1 MSFKFTKI
9 EKKKFSKESSEV
21 DENELDNEFS
31 EDEKINSI
39 NNYKINN
46 NLSSMIVSHN
56 NNDKGNDSLKN
67 SEEKFK
73 YNLVNNKN
81 EQIKNQNVIN
91 EQNTKEENNIVQN
104 EINNKPTETQ
114 FYELTTNGLVDKIKS
129 DYEDI
134 YMNQQNDINKFVNKL
149 AKENSDLKSE
159 ISNLKIEIFKLKTK
173 NELNPN
179 TVEFKSESEKVEDKI
194 INKET
199 QITSEKIEL
208 EKKNIKEEYNYIL
221 NNISSNLITKNVK
234 TLYNKLIQS
243 KNELLNFQKIN
254 IMLQEENQKL
264 REENEKIKYCF
275 IEEKNKIIE
284 KIIEIQLKTNADID
298 INKKLLVPIYDNFIF
313 KNLSNREDNKK
324 EINAES
330 DKLNNVY
337 LYYIEKIKNLTYEKN
352 KLLTSNYDFFIKIN
366 ELSQIIEE
374 KNKIISE
381 KFKENS
387 SNELKV
393 LNLEQQ
399 FKSINIKYNETSKQ
413 LKEAQEKINEL
424 SLEKLGNVVFQEKI
438 LDNKNNI
445 KQHQQENKIL
455 QLNENL
461 EQLTIKFSKLNKD
474 YNELKETNEQLM
486 NDNKLKKEKIENI
499 TKEKNQMIKEINN
512 LKTELNIKEEQMK
525 TKINEYENK
534 IIYGKK
540 NIYKDNNKKND
551 NKDMEQI
558 QFLINNIY
566 EKIVNNIDNNRI
578 NNNISLFL
586 KNNTNDIAKLNEINK
601 QINLFFVN
609 KEIYSLITEENEKL
623 KNHIKDIINL
633 TLEKTNIT
641 YIEKFKENFINIS
654 FEQLILKIINYIKVY
669 KICFLLQKIKTSINY
684 GEKYINWLIEKDF
697 LKSSNSSI
705 EELKSEIN
713 NIKGEINDIKQMLKT
728 DSLNFE
734 NKIKNFLSKDEIKVE
749 INNIQ
754 KKYENIITDIFEYF
768 LKYKASNLK
777 YHENKEILILQIPIK
792 TYNLMIENNM
802 KNLQLISQS
811 IDSWNLYVNNDLNE
825 NNDKIFQEI
834 INMTNILNNLE
845 YNNISE
851 AMINNNIENEKN
863 KENSEILNNDI
874 INNENNNHSIN
885 NNDNNDNNENEDKIS
900 EVNNGN
906 DKKEKEN
913 ITESRKDNNNSKSD
927 DEENESQNTI
937 ENKE

>member
-9 EKKKFSKESSEV
+9 EKKNFSKEYSVLDDSELV
-21 DENELDNEFS
+21 TEFS
-31 EDEKINSI
+31 EDEKLNSI
-39 NNYKINN
+39 NNYNINN

-56 NNDKGNDSLKN
+56 INDVGNNSLKN
-67 SEEKFK
+67 SKEKIK
-73 YNLVNNKN
+73 YNLVNTKN
-81 EQIKNQNVIN
+81 EQIENQNLIN
-91 EQNTKEENNIVQN
+91 DQNTKEENNIEQN
-104 EINNKPTETQ
+104 DINIKNNETH
-114 FYELTTNGLVDKIKS
+114 FYELTTNGLVEKIKS
-129 DYEDI
+129 DYDDI
-134 YMNQQNDINKFVNKL
+134 YMNQQNDINKFVQKL
-149 AKENSDLKSE
+149 ASENSKLKSE
-159 ISNLKIEIFKLKTK
+159 ISKLNIEILKYKTK
-173 NELNPN
+173 NELNSN
-179 TVEFKSESEKVEDKI
+179 QVLFKNENEKIEDKI
-194 INKET
+194 INKEME
-199 QITSEKIEL
+199 ITSEKIEL

-221 NNISSNLITKNVK
+221 NNISTNLITKNVK
-234 TLYNKLIQS
+234 ALYDKLIQS
-243 KNELLNFQKIN
+243 KNDLLNYQKIN

-264 REENEKIKYCF
+264 REENEKIKNSF
-275 IEEKNKIIE
+275 IEEKNKIIN
-284 KIIEIQLKTNADID
+284 KIIEIQSKTNAEIEM
-298 INKKLLVPIYDNFIF
+298 NKKLLIPAYDNFTV
-313 KNLSNREDNKK
+313 KNKFDKEDNKK
-324 EINAES
+324 EINPES
-330 DKLNNVY
+330 EKLTNVY

-366 ELSQIIEE
+366 ELSQTIEE

-381 KFKENS
+381 KLKENS
-387 SNELKV
+387 SNELIV
-393 LNLEQQ
+393 LDLKQQ
-399 FKSINIKYNETSKQ
+399 IKTLNIKYNETSNQ

-424 SLEKLGNVVFQEKI
+424 SLEKLGNIVFKEKI
-438 LDNKNNI
+438 LNNKINMKEN
-445 KQHQQENKIL
+445 QQENKII

-461 EQLTIKFSKLNKD
+461 EKLTTKFSNLNKNC
-474 YNELKETNEQLM
+474 NELKETNEKLI
-486 NDNKLKKEKIENI
+486 NDNTLKKEKIENMI
-499 TKEKNQMIKEINN
+499 KEKNQMIKEINN

-713 NIKGEINDIKQMLKT
+713 NIKGEINGIKQMLKT

-885 NNDNNDNNENEDKIS
+885 NNDNNDNNENEYKIS

-906 DKKEKEN
+906 DEKEKEN

>member
-9 EKKKFSKESSEV
+9 EKKNFSKEYSV
-21 DENELDNEFS
+21 LDDNELVNEFS

-39 NNYKINN
+39 NNYNINN

-67 SEEKFK
+67 SEEKLK

-324 EINAES
+324 EINSES

-512 LKTELNIKEEQMK
+512 LKTELNIKEEQMN

-906 DKKEKEN
+906 DEKEKEN